1 MPPHIKGVLTGVII
15 LVAVLAWVFREPI
28 RMEASPLLV
37 FGLTAF
43 MVFALWL
50 FPEVKK
56 DKPGR

>member
-1 MPPHIKGVLTGVII
+1 MPPRIKAFLSGLIV

-37 FGLTAF
+37 FGLMAF

-56 DKPGR
+56 DKHGG

>member
-1 MPPHIKGVLTGVII
+1 MPPRIKAYLTGAIAV
-15 LVAVLAWVFREPI
+15 VAVLAWVFRDAI
-28 RMEASPLLV
+28 GMEASPLLV
-37 FGLTAF
+37 FGLMAF

>member
-1 MPPHIKGVLTGVII
+1 MPPRIKVFLTGTII
-15 LVAVLAWVFREPI
+15 AVAVLAWIFRDAI
-28 RMEASPLLV
+28 RMEAPALLV
-37 FGLTAF
+37 FGLMAF

>member
-1 MPPHIKGVLTGVII
+1 MPPHIKACLTGTIV
-15 LVAVLAWVFREPI
+15 VLAILAWLFRDAI
-28 RMEASPLLV
+28 GLAASPLLL

-43 MVFALWL
+43 MVLALWL

>member
-1 MPPHIKGVLTGVII
+1 MPPRIKLFLTGTII
-15 LVAVLAWVFREPI
+15 IVAVLAWIFRDAI

-37 FGLTAF
+37 FGLMAF

>member
-1 MPPHIKGVLTGVII
+1 MPPHIKAALTGLI
-15 LVAVLAWVFREPI
+15 VAVALCAWFFRDAI
-28 RMEASPLLV
+28 RMEAPALLV
-37 FGLTAF
+37 FGLMAF

>member
-1 MPPHIKGVLTGVII
+1 MPPRIKMFLTGTII
-15 LVAVLAWVFREPI
+15 VVAVLAWIFRDAI
-28 RMEASPLLV
+28 AMEASPLLV
-37 FGLTAF
+37 FGLMAF

>member
-1 MPPHIKGVLTGVII
+1 MPPRIKAMLTGLIV
-15 LVAVLAWVFREPI
+15 LVAVLAWVFRDAI

-43 MVFALWL
+43 MVVALWL